1 MVLFVSKWHHASEGT
16 FYEQNLSKLLNL
28 VFIRDWPPNQPLT
41 KFISVMFAKGGQVI
55 ACV

>member
-28 VFIRDWPPNQPLT
+28 VFIRETVLQ
-41 KFISVMFAKGGQVI
+41 ISPQQSLFL
-55 ACV
+55 